1 MRSAARNS
9 GNEDIRM
16 IRFYNGRVLTFD
28 GSADITQTEV
38 WTDGGVICY
47 VGAAPEKRPGF
58 EREIDLNGD
67 LLIPGFKDAH
77 THSGMTFLRSLA
89 DDMPL
94 DKWLSEQVW
103 PREARLSPDGLYIMT
118 RLAVMEYLTSG
129 ITSCFDMYFHNDA
142 FIRACVDS
150 GFRAVLCGDMNNF
163 DRDYT
168 ELEDKFLRYNK
179 THELISYRLGF
190 HAEYTT
196 SKERMEFVAS
206 LVQKYREPMFVHSSE
221 TSAEVSGCIE
231 RYGVTPTVLFDKLG
245 MYDYGGGGFH
255 CVHMSDEDIE
265 IFKKRGLWAVLNP
278 ASNLKLA
285 SGIAPVKRFL
295 DEGINLA
302 LGTDGAGSNNALD
315 MFREMYLTSVL
326 AKYRERDASAV
337 DALSV
342 LKMACVGGARAIGLD
357 DCDAIAV
364 GKKADLAVIDLHK
377 PNMRPINNI
386 AKNIVYSGSKDNVR
400 LTMVNGRVLYENGE
414 FFIGEDAGRIYD
426 EAEKIMET
434 IRS

>member
-1 MRSAARNS
+1 
-9 GNEDIRM
+9 M
-16 IRFYNGRVLTFD
+16 IRFYNGKILTFENENEVKI
-28 GSADITQTEV
+28 SEAEV
-38 WTDGGVICY
+38 WTDGAVICR
-47 VGAAPEKRPGF
+47 VGETPETLPQF
-58 EREIDLNGD
+58 EREIDLRGD
-67 LLIPGFKDAH
+67 LLIPGFKNAH

-103 PREARLSPDGLYIMT
+103 PHETRLSLDGLYVMT

-142 FIRACVDS
+142 FVKACIDS

-196 SKERMEFVAS
+196 SLERMEFVAS
-206 LVQKYREPMFVHSSE
+206 LVQKYREPMFTHSSE
-221 TSAEVSGCIE
+221 TRAEVDGCIE
-231 RYGVTPTVLFDKLG
+231 RHGVTPTVLFDRLG

-255 CVHMSDEDIE
+255 CVHMSDEDIG

-295 DEGINLA
+295 DEGIGLA

-326 AKYRERDASAV
+326 PKYRENDASAV
-337 DALSV
+337 DARSV
-342 LKMACVGGARAIGLD
+342 LRMACVGGARAMGLC
-357 DCDAIAV
+357 DCDGIAA
-364 GKKADLAVIDLHK
+364 GKKADLAVIDLHR

-386 AKNIVYSGSKDNVR
+386 PKNIVYSGSKENVR

-414 FFIGEDAGRIYD
+414 FFIGEEPEKIYA

>member
-1 MRSAARNS
+1 
-9 GNEDIRM
+9 M
-16 IRFYNGRVLTFD
+16 IRFYNGRVLTFA

-38 WTDGGVICY
+38 WTDGGAICH
-47 VGAAPEKRPGF
+47 VGAAPKKRPEF

-103 PREARLSPDGLYIMT
+103 PREARLSPDGLYVMT

-142 FIRACVDS
+142 FVRACIDS

-196 SKERMEFVAS
+196 SMERMEFVAS

-255 CVHMSDEDIE
+255 CVHMSNEDIE

-295 DEGINLA
+295 DEGVNLA

-342 LKMACVGGARAIGLD
+342 LEMACVGGARAIGLSE
-357 DCDAIAV
+357 CDAIAV

-400 LTMVNGRVLYENGE
+400 LTMVNGRILYENGE

>member
-1 MRSAARNS
+1 
-9 GNEDIRM
+9 
-16 IRFYNGRVLTFD
+16 
-28 GSADITQTEV
+28 
-38 WTDGGVICY
+38 
-47 VGAAPEKRPGF
+47 
-58 EREIDLNGD
+58 
-67 LLIPGFKDAH
+67 
-77 THSGMTFLRSLA
+77 
-89 DDMPL
+89 
-94 DKWLSEQVW
+94 
-103 PREARLSPDGLYIMT
+103 
-118 RLAVMEYLTSG
+118 
-129 ITSCFDMYFHNDA
+129 
-142 FIRACVDS
+142 
-150 GFRAVLCGDMNNF
+150 
-163 DRDYT
+163 
-168 ELEDKFLRYNK
+168 
-179 THELISYRLGF
+179 
-190 HAEYTT
+190 
-196 SKERMEFVAS
+196 
-206 LVQKYREPMFVHSSE
+206 
-221 TSAEVSGCIE
+221 
-231 RYGVTPTVLFDKLG
+231 
-245 MYDYGGGGFH
+245 
-255 CVHMSDEDIE
+255 MSDEDIE

>member
-1 MRSAARNS
+1 
-9 GNEDIRM
+9 M
-16 IRFYNGRVLTFD
+16 IRFYNGKILTFENENEVKI
-28 GSADITQTEV
+28 SEAEV
-38 WTDGGVICY
+38 WTDGAVICR
-47 VGAAPEKRPGF
+47 VGETPETLPQF
-58 EREIDLNGD
+58 EREIDLRGD
-67 LLIPGFKDAH
+67 LLIPGFKNAH

-103 PREARLSPDGLYIMT
+103 PHEARLSPDGLYVMT

-142 FIRACVDS
+142 FVRACIDS

-196 SKERMEFVAS
+196 SLERMEFVAS
-206 LVQKYREPMFVHSSE
+206 LVQKYREPMFTHSSE
-221 TSAEVSGCIE
+221 TRAEVDGCIE
-231 RYGVTPTVLFDKLG
+231 RHGVTPTVLFDRLG

-295 DEGINLA
+295 DEGIGLA

-326 AKYRERDASAV
+326 PKYRENDASAV
-337 DALSV
+337 DARSV
-342 LKMACVGGARAIGLD
+342 LRMACVGGARAMGLC
-357 DCDAIAV
+357 DCDGIAA
-364 GKKADLAVIDLHK
+364 GKKADLAVIDLHR
-377 PNMRPINNI
+377 PNMRPINNVP
-386 AKNIVYSGSKDNVR
+386 KNIVYSGSKENVR

-414 FFIGEDAGRIYD
+414 FFIGEEPEKIYA

>member
-1 MRSAARNS
+1 MV
-9 GNEDIRM
+9 
-16 IRFYNGRVLTFD
+16 RFYNGSVLTFEN
-28 GSADITQTEV
+28 GARITQTEV
-38 WTDGGVICY
+38 WTDGGSICR
-47 VGAAPEKRPGF
+47 VGPTPALLPEF

-103 PREARLSPDGLYIMT
+103 PHEARLSPDGLYVMT

-142 FIRACVDS
+142 FVKACVDS

-168 ELEDKFLRYNK
+168 ELEDKFLRYNN

-196 SKERMEFVAS
+196 SMERMEFVAS
-206 LVQKYREPMFVHSSE
+206 LVHKYSEPMFVHSSE
-221 TSAEVSGCIE
+221 TRAEVDGCIE
-231 RYGVTPTVLFDKLG
+231 RYGMTPTVLFDKLG
-245 MYDYGGGGFH
+245 MYDHGGGGFH
-255 CVHMSDEDIE
+255 CVYMSDEDIE

-295 DEGINLA
+295 DEGIKLA

-326 AKYRERDASAV
+326 AKYRENDASAV
-337 DALSV
+337 DAQSV
-342 LKMACVGGARAIGLD
+342 LEMACAGGACAMGLD
-357 DCDAIAV
+357 DCDGIAV
-364 GKKADLAVIDLHK
+364 GKKADLAVIDMHR

-400 LTMVNGRVLYENGE
+400 LTMVNGRILYENGE
-414 FFIGEDAGRIYD
+414 FFIGEAPEKIYA
-426 EAEKIMET
+426 EAEKVMET

>member
-1 MRSAARNS
+1 
-9 GNEDIRM
+9 M
-16 IRFYNGRVLTFD
+16 IRFYNGKILTFENENEVKI
-28 GSADITQTEV
+28 SEAEV
-38 WTDGGVICY
+38 WTDGAVICR
-47 VGAAPEKRPGF
+47 VGETPETLPQF
-58 EREIDLNGD
+58 EREIDLRGD
-67 LLIPGFKDAH
+67 LLIPGFKNAH

-103 PREARLSPDGLYIMT
+103 PHEARLSPDGLYVMT

-142 FIRACVDS
+142 FVRACIDS

-196 SKERMEFVAS
+196 SLERMEFVAS
-206 LVQKYREPMFVHSSE
+206 LVQKYREPMFTHSSE
-221 TSAEVSGCIE
+221 TRAEVDGCIE
-231 RYGVTPTVLFDKLG
+231 RHGVTPTVLFDRLG

-326 AKYRERDASAV
+326 PKYRENDASAV
-337 DALSV
+337 DARSV
-342 LKMACVGGARAIGLD
+342 LRMACVGGARAMGLC
-357 DCDAIAV
+357 DCDGIAA
-364 GKKADLAVIDLHK
+364 GKKADLAVIDLHR

-386 AKNIVYSGSKDNVR
+386 PKNIVYSGSKENVR
-400 LTMVNGRVLYENGE
+400 LTMVNGRILYENGE
-414 FFIGEDAGRIYD
+414 FFIGEEPEKIYA
-426 EAEKIMET
+426 EAEKVMET

>member
-1 MRSAARNS
+1 
-9 GNEDIRM
+9 M
-16 IRFYNGRVLTFD
+16 IRFYNGKILTFENENEVKI
-28 GSADITQTEV
+28 SEAEV
-38 WTDGGVICY
+38 WTDGAVICH
-47 VGAAPEKRPGF
+47 VGETPETLPQF
-58 EREIDLNGD
+58 EREIDLRGD
-67 LLIPGFKDAH
+67 LLIPGFKNAH

-103 PREARLSPDGLYIMT
+103 PHEARLSPDGLYVMT

-142 FIRACVDS
+142 FVRACVDS

-196 SKERMEFVAS
+196 SLERMEFVAS
-206 LVQKYREPMFVHSSE
+206 LVQKYREPMFTHSSE
-221 TSAEVSGCIE
+221 TRAEVDGCIE
-231 RYGVTPTVLFDKLG
+231 RHGVTPTVLFDRLG

-255 CVHMSDEDIE
+255 CVHMSDEDIG

-295 DEGINLA
+295 DEGIGLA

-326 AKYRERDASAV
+326 PKYRENDASAV
-337 DALSV
+337 DARSV
-342 LKMACVGGARAIGLD
+342 LRMACVGGARAMGLCN
-357 DCDAIAV
+357 CDGIAA
-364 GKKADLAVIDLHK
+364 GKKADLAVIDLHR

-386 AKNIVYSGSKDNVR
+386 PKNIVYSGSKENVR

-414 FFIGEDAGRIYD
+414 FFIGEDPEKIYA

>member
-1 MRSAARNS
+1 
-9 GNEDIRM
+9 M
-16 IRFYNGRVLTFD
+16 IRFYNGKILTFENENEVKI
-28 GSADITQTEV
+28 SEAEV
-38 WTDGGVICY
+38 WTDGAVICR
-47 VGAAPEKRPGF
+47 VGEAPETLPQF
-58 EREIDLNGD
+58 EREIDLRGD
-67 LLIPGFKDAH
+67 LLIPGFKNAH

-103 PREARLSPDGLYIMT
+103 PHEARLSPDGLYVMT

-142 FIRACVDS
+142 FVRACIDS

-196 SKERMEFVAS
+196 SLERMEFVAS
-206 LVQKYREPMFVHSSE
+206 LVQKYREPMFTHSSE
-221 TSAEVSGCIE
+221 TRAEVDGCIE
-231 RYGVTPTVLFDKLG
+231 RHGVTPTVLFDRLG

-255 CVHMSDEDIE
+255 CVHMSDEDIG

-295 DEGINLA
+295 DEGIGLA

-326 AKYRERDASAV
+326 PKYRENDASAV
-337 DALSV
+337 DARSV
-342 LKMACVGGARAIGLD
+342 LRMACVGGARAMGLC
-357 DCDAIAV
+357 DCDGIAA
-364 GKKADLAVIDLHK
+364 GKKADLAVIDLHR

-386 AKNIVYSGSKDNVR
+386 PKNIVYSGSKENVR

-414 FFIGEDAGRIYD
+414 FFIGEEPEKIYA

>member
-1 MRSAARNS
+1 
-9 GNEDIRM
+9 M
-16 IRFYNGRVLTFD
+16 IRFYNGKILTFEN
-28 GSADITQTEV
+28 GNEVKISEAEV
-38 WTDGGVICY
+38 WTDGAVICR
-47 VGAAPEKRPGF
+47 VGETPETLPQF
-58 EREIDLNGD
+58 EREIDLRGD
-67 LLIPGFKDAH
+67 LLIPGFKNAH

-103 PREARLSPDGLYIMT
+103 PHEARLSPDGLYVMT

-142 FIRACVDS
+142 FVRACIDS

-196 SKERMEFVAS
+196 SLERMEFVAS
-206 LVQKYREPMFVHSSE
+206 LVQKSREPMFTHSSE
-221 TSAEVSGCIE
+221 TRAEVDGCIE
-231 RYGVTPTVLFDKLG
+231 RHGVTPTVLFDRLG

-255 CVHMSDEDIE
+255 CVHMSDEDIG

-295 DEGINLA
+295 DEGIGLA

-326 AKYRERDASAV
+326 PKYRENDASAV
-337 DALSV
+337 DARSV
-342 LKMACVGGARAIGLD
+342 LRMACVGGARAMGLC
-357 DCDAIAV
+357 DCDGIAA
-364 GKKADLAVIDLHK
+364 GKKADLAVIDLHR

-386 AKNIVYSGSKDNVR
+386 PKNIVYSGSKENVR

-414 FFIGEDAGRIYD
+414 FFIGEEPEKIYA

>member
-1 MRSAARNS
+1 
-9 GNEDIRM
+9 M

-142 FIRACVDS
+142 FVRACIDS

>member
-1 MRSAARNS
+1 
-9 GNEDIRM
+9 M
-16 IRFYNGRVLTFD
+16 IRFYNGKILTFENENEVKI
-28 GSADITQTEV
+28 SEAEV
-38 WTDGGVICY
+38 WTDGAVICR
-47 VGAAPEKRPGF
+47 VGETPETLPQF
-58 EREIDLNGD
+58 EREIDLRGD
-67 LLIPGFKDAH
+67 LLIPGFKNAH
-77 THSGMTFLRSLA
+77 THSGLTFLRSLA

-103 PREARLSPDGLYIMT
+103 PHEARLSPDGLYVMT

-142 FIRACVDS
+142 FVRACIDS

-196 SKERMEFVAS
+196 SLERMEFVAS
-206 LVQKYREPMFVHSSE
+206 LVQKYREPMFTHSSE
-221 TSAEVSGCIE
+221 TRAEVDGCIE
-231 RYGVTPTVLFDKLG
+231 RHGVTPTVLFDRLG

-295 DEGINLA
+295 DEGIGLA

-326 AKYRERDASAV
+326 PKYRENDASAV
-337 DALSV
+337 DARSV
-342 LKMACVGGARAIGLD
+342 LRMACVGGARAMGLC
-357 DCDAIAV
+357 DCDGIAT
-364 GKKADLAVIDLHK
+364 GKKADLAVIDLHR

-386 AKNIVYSGSKDNVR
+386 PKNIVYSGSKENVR

-414 FFIGEDAGRIYD
+414 FFIGEEPEKIYA
-426 EAEKIMET
+426 EAEKVMET

>member
-1 MRSAARNS
+1 
-9 GNEDIRM
+9 M
-16 IRFYNGRVLTFD
+16 IRFYNGKILTFENENEVKI
-28 GSADITQTEV
+28 SEAEV
-38 WTDGGVICY
+38 WTDGAVICR
-47 VGAAPEKRPGF
+47 VGETPETMPQF
-58 EREIDLNGD
+58 EREIDLRGD
-67 LLIPGFKDAH
+67 LLIPGFKNAH
-77 THSGMTFLRSLA
+77 THSGLTILRSLA

-103 PREARLSPDGLYIMT
+103 PHEARLSPDGLYVMT

-142 FIRACVDS
+142 FVRACIDS

-196 SKERMEFVAS
+196 SLERMEFVAS
-206 LVQKYREPMFVHSSE
+206 LVQKYREPMFTHSSE
-221 TSAEVSGCIE
+221 TRAEVDGCIE
-231 RYGVTPTVLFDKLG
+231 RHGVTPTVLFDRLG

-255 CVHMSDEDIE
+255 CVHMSDEDIG

-295 DEGINLA
+295 DEGIGLA

-326 AKYRERDASAV
+326 PKYRENDASAV
-337 DALSV
+337 DARSV
-342 LKMACVGGARAIGLD
+342 LRMACVGGARAMGLC
-357 DCDAIAV
+357 DCDGIAA
-364 GKKADLAVIDLHK
+364 GKKADLAVIDLHR

-386 AKNIVYSGSKDNVR
+386 PKNIVYSGSKENVR

-414 FFIGEDAGRIYD
+414 FFIGEEPEKIYA
-426 EAEKIMET
+426 EAEKVMET

>member
-1 MRSAARNS
+1 
-9 GNEDIRM
+9 M
-16 IRFYNGRVLTFD
+16 IRFYNGRVLSLDNCTE
-28 GSADITQTEV
+28 IMHTEV
-38 WTDGGVICY
+38 WTDGGVICH
-47 VGAAPEKRPGF
+47 VGPAPGQKPDF

-103 PREARLSPDGLYIMT
+103 PHEARLSPDGLYVMT

-142 FIRACVDS
+142 FVSACVDS

-196 SKERMEFVAS
+196 SMERMEFVAG
-206 LVQKYREPMFVHSSE
+206 LVQKYKEPMFVHSSE
-221 TSAEVSGCIE
+221 TRSEVAGCIE
-231 RYGVTPTVLFDKLG
+231 RYGVTPTVLFDRLG

-265 IFKKRGLWAVLNP
+265 IFKKRGLCAVLNP

-295 DEGINLA
+295 DEGIDLA

-326 AKYRERDASAV
+326 AKYRENDASAV
-337 DALSV
+337 DALDV
-342 LKMACVGGARAIGLD
+342 LKMACVGGARAMGLR

-386 AKNIVYSGSKDNVR
+386 AKNIVYSGSKDNIR
-400 LTMVNGRVLYENGE
+400 LTMVNGVVLYENGE
-414 FFIGEDAGRIYD
+414 FFIGETPEKIYA

-434 IRS
+434 IRN

>member
-1 MRSAARNS
+1 
-9 GNEDIRM
+9 M
-16 IRFYNGRVLTFD
+16 IRFYNGKILTFENENEVKI
-28 GSADITQTEV
+28 SEAEV
-38 WTDGGVICY
+38 WTDGAVICR
-47 VGAAPEKRPGF
+47 VGETPETLPQF
-58 EREIDLNGD
+58 EREIDLRGD
-67 LLIPGFKDAH
+67 LLIPGFKNAH

-103 PREARLSPDGLYIMT
+103 PHEARLSPDGLYVMT

-142 FIRACVDS
+142 FVKACIDS

-196 SKERMEFVAS
+196 SLERMEFVAS
-206 LVQKYREPMFVHSSE
+206 LVQKYREPMFTHSSE
-221 TSAEVSGCIE
+221 TRAEVDGCIE
-231 RYGVTPTVLFDKLG
+231 RHGVTPTVLFDRLG

-295 DEGINLA
+295 DEGIGLA

-326 AKYRERDASAV
+326 PKYRENDASAA
-337 DALSV
+337 DARSV
-342 LKMACVGGARAIGLD
+342 LRMACVGGARAMGLC
-357 DCDAIAV
+357 DCDGIAA
-364 GKKADLAVIDLHK
+364 GKKADLAVIDLHR

-386 AKNIVYSGSKDNVR
+386 PKNIVYSGSKENVR

-414 FFIGEDAGRIYD
+414 FFIGEDPEKIYA